1 MPTLAVELD
10 FETKQ
15 ERSVGLGAARAPHA
29 DGKFFWIDM
38 DLDEEPESRAKL
50 RDLGLCP
57 DEILDDAFEG
67 VPATQSA
74 RYEQFLHL
82 VMAGC
87 RLAGDKFDLE
97 RVDVIFGETFC
108 LTLHHG
114 KPEFVEGVRRS
125 YRQDFIKFAK
135 SPSFLLYELW
145 DHAIENYLAVQKR
158 FEERVEKLQRALIGT
173 VNDVIFHQVSDLGA
187 DLLHL
192 RKVVLPA
199 RAVLSELST
208 RRSPFISEA
217 TQPFLANMVGNLERV
232 LQDLLVDRDI
242 LSESLSLHMSMV
254 GHRTNEVMKRLTVV
268 SIIFLP
274 LTFLCGIYGMNFDV
288 LPELHWQHGY
298 VFFWGLVAAIVGGVI
313 YLIRR
318 TRIL

>member
-1 MPTLAVELD
+1 M
-10 FETKQ
+10 
-15 ERSVGLGAARAPHA
+15 
-29 DGKFFWIDM
+29 
-38 DLDEEPESRAKL
+38 
-50 RDLGLCP
+50 
-57 DEILDDAFEG
+57 
-67 VPATQSA
+67 
-74 RYEQFLHL
+74 
-82 VMAGC
+82 
-87 RLAGDKFDLE
+87 
-97 RVDVIFGETFC
+97 
-108 LTLHHG
+108 
-114 KPEFVEGVRRS
+114 
-125 YRQDFIKFAK
+125 
-135 SPSFLLYELW
+135 
-145 DHAIENYLAVQKR
+145 
-158 FEERVEKLQRALIGT
+158 
-173 VNDVIFHQVSDLGA
+173 IFHQVSDLGA